1 MKGVLCAL
9 LLAGSLGIAGCHHQE
24 SRSVTAVEAQSA
36 VSHVDPAGAEQLITQ
51 GSVVILDLR
60 TPGEFAAGRLAGAR
74 NLDFRAADFEQQLA
88 KLDRK
93 PSYLIH
99 CASGRRTT
107 SALASFER
115 LGFRSVI
122 HLDGGIGAWERAG
135 KPVQR

>member
-1 MKGVLCAL
+1 MKNALYAL
-9 LLAGSLGIAGCHHQE
+9 LVLASLGSFGCHHQE
-24 SRSVTAVEAQSA
+24 PRTLTAATAPSV
-36 VSHVDPAGAEQLITQ
+36 VSHVDPAGAERLITQ

-99 CASGRRTT
+99 CASGRRST
-107 SALASFER
+107 SALESFER

-135 KPVQR
+135 KPVQH